1 MNTTMA
7 DGASERL
14 DAQVADALF
23 GQPGM
28 SKLDV
33 ANRLRELRG
42 ENGPLLVDAGNPVS
56 PSPATQAVGLG
67 QQQDAARYRLL
78 RSKLATSDLSI
89 ILSREGSEFDAA
101 DYVDREIDKVMRN
114 G

>member
-1 MNTTMA
+1 MNTSLA

-14 DAQVADALF
+14 DAQIADALF

-42 ENGPLLVDAGNPVS
+42 TGVPLLAEDLGS
-56 PSPATQAVGLG
+56 GIQAITAERQRQLHSEGFP
-67 QQQDAARYRLL
+67 
-78 RSKLATSDLSI
+78 
-89 ILSREGSEFDAA
+89 RE
-101 DYVDREIDKVMRN
+101 
-114 G
+114 